1 MKVILILLAI
11 LVMCCYCLN
20 YNKESIVNEN
30 FEDDKK
36 KISKKDDSKDK
47 IKSMKCEF
55 VSVDK
60 ANKSCPVD
68 LPINTGA
75 VIRNIN
81 GELCSRKPPTCK
93 AISSIKDGK
102 VKQIDVVNS
111 SNGFNSL
118 YPPKVIIKGGGGK
131 GAKATAV
138 IKNKKV
144 EKIKINDR
152 GSQYTHTPTIKIVN
166 TDPTSYCKLC
176 CSV

>member
-1 MKVILILLAI
+1 MKVILLLLGI
-11 LVMCCYCLN
+11 LVMCCYGLN
-20 YNKESIVNEN
+20 YNNENTEIEN
-30 FEDDKK
+30 FEDN
-36 KISKKDDSKDK
+36 KKDNLNDK
-47 IKSMKCEF
+47 IRTMKCEF

-75 VIRNIN
+75 LIRNIN
-81 GELCSRKPPTCK
+81 NELCSKRPPTCK
-93 AISSIKDGK
+93 AISSIKDGR

-118 YPPKVIIKGGGGK
+118 YPPKVVIKGGGGN
-131 GAKATAV
+131 GAKAVAV

-144 EKIKINDR
+144 EKIKLTDK
-152 GSQYTHTPTIKIVN
+152 GSKYTHTPTIKIIN

>member
-1 MKVILILLAI
+1 MKIILILLAI

-20 YNKESIVNEN
+20 YNKEPIVNEK
-30 FEDDKK
+30 FED
-36 KISKKDDSKDK
+36 SKKNTSNDK

-55 VSVDK
+55 VSVGK
-60 ANKSCPVD
+60 ANKSCPID

-81 GELCSRKPPTCK
+81 GELCSKKPPTCK
-93 AISSIKDGK
+93 AVSSIKDGK

-111 SNGFNSL
+111 SNGFNSV
-118 YPPKVIIKGGGGK
+118 YPPKVVIKGGGGK

-144 EKIKINDR
+144 EKIKITDI

>member
-1 MKVILILLAI
+1 MKVILTLLAI
-11 LVMCCYCLN
+11 LVLVCYSFN
-20 YNKESIVNEN
+20 INKVNDIEEK
-30 FEDDKK
+30 FEDNKTFNPD
-36 KISKKDDSKDK
+36 DK

-55 VSVDK
+55 ISVDK
-60 ANKSCPVD
+60 VNKSCPSD

-81 GELCSRKPPTCK
+81 NELCSKKPPTCK

-111 SNGFNSL
+111 SNGFNSI

-131 GAKATAV
+131 GAKAVAV

-144 EKIKINDR
+144 EKIKITDS
-152 GSQYTHTPTIKIVN
+152 GKQYTHTPTIKVIN
-166 TDPTSYCKLC
+166 TDPNTYCKLC
-176 CSV
+176 CSI